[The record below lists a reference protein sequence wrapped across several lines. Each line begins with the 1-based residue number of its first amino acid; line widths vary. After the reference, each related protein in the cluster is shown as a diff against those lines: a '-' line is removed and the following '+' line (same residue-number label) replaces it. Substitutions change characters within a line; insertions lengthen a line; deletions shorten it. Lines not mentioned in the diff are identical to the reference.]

1 VLLSA
6 EYNRS
11 QVIRGVSILKA
22 SKLAVW
28 AINANTC
35 DVARKIQIGTILEL
49 DAKGIHGSGSLNFG
63 GPIATAGGLL
73 SIAAS
78 NDQFF
83 HAYDFRNGELRPL
96 IN

>member
-1 VLLSA
+1 M
-6 EYNRS
+6 
-11 QVIRGVSILKA
+11 KA
-22 SKLAVW
+22 SNLAVW

-35 DVARKIQIGTILEL
+35 DVAWKIPIGTIPEL
-49 DAKGIHGSGSLNFG
+49 DAKGIHGTGSLNFG

-83 HAYDFRNGELRPL
+83 HAYDFRRAELRPL
-96 IN
+96 TN